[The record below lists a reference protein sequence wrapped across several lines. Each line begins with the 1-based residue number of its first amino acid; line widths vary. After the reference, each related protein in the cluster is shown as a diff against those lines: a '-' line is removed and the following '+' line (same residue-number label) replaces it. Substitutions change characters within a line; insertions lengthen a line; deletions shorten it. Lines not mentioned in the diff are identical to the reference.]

1 MRDNED
7 EEDRDSVTVQ
17 VGSAPPPEP
26 VQGDI
31 DGDGVVTEA
40 DVTAMQT
47 YLRQPASACPPCDL
61 NGNGVIDV
69 GDMRMLWLLI
79 PR

>member
-17 VGSAPPPEP
+17 VGSAAPPPP
-26 VQGDI
+26 VPGDI
-31 DGDGVVTEA
+31 DGDGQVTRA
-40 DVTAMQT
+40 DLEVLQS